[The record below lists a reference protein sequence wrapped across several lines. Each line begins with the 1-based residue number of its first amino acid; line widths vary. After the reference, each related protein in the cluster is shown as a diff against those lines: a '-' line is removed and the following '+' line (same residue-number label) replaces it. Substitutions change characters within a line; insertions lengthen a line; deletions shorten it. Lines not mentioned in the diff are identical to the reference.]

1 MDKWSTADVNCA
13 LINIGCNVGLFFMN
27 KETILQKK
35 KLPFNIL
42 MLMIVFISWYRI
54 CVIMLVEEKLS
65 VLIMTIIE
73 MLTAGLNFFAMLIY
87 YFVIMSVIFMG
98 IFANSHGEIYS
109 TMVMSVKKMFDY
121 MMASYG
127 WEERESTS
135 MDILHTIFVIIH
147 IYVACIF
154 MLNYLI
160 AILSDVFGRMQEQAM
175 FEFNRNLY

>member
-1 MDKWSTADVNCA
+1 
-13 LINIGCNVGLFFMN
+13 
-27 KETILQKK
+27 
-35 KLPFNIL
+35 
-42 MLMIVFISWYRI
+42 
-54 CVIMLVEEKLS
+54 
-65 VLIMTIIE
+65 MTIIE

-87 YFVIMSVIFMG
+87 YFIIMSVIFMG
-98 IFANSHGEIYS
+98 IFANSHGDIYS

-135 MDILHTIFVIIH
+135 MDILHTVFVIIH

-160 AILSDVFGRMQEQAM
+160 AILSDVFARMQE
-175 FEFNRNLY
+175 